1 MLPDMAELGHY
12 MAGIGKPVDT
22 TVSDNVL
29 TVTVRKE
36 FDAGNIHQ
44 DWAQS
49 VQVMHPGPF
58 AGVVFDLS
66 QCGLVSSTFF
76 AGLIQLHQHYAALG
90 MPRLVIRH
98 PDQRVSRNLKAL
110 RLDVLFKIEPRPTA

>member
-1 MLPDMAELGHY
+1 MAELGHT
-12 MAGIGKPVDT
+12 MSGIGKPVDT
-22 TVSDNVL
+22 AVTDGIL

-58 AGVVFDLS
+58 TGVVFDLS

-76 AGLIQLHQHYAALG
+76 AGLIQLHQHYTAQGVPPLT
-90 MPRLVIRH
+90 IRH
-98 PDQRVSRNLKAL
+98 PDPRVARNLKAL
-110 RLDVLFKIEPRPTA
+110 RLDSLFKIEPRPAA